1 MHTAHSNT
9 AENKRKETLNASHVV
24 MRSYRDFIAKS
35 TQITEINLIREV
47 CILQLNVWHVQRPS
61 VCDFGNNAHC
71 TWNTFIFMSQF
82 KNSIYICCVFVFVY
96 DIQSLE
102 R

>member
-47 CILQLNVWHVQRPS
+47 CILQLNV
-61 VCDFGNNAHC
+61 
-71 TWNTFIFMSQF
+71 
-82 KNSIYICCVFVFVY
+82 
-96 DIQSLE
+96 
-102 R
+102 